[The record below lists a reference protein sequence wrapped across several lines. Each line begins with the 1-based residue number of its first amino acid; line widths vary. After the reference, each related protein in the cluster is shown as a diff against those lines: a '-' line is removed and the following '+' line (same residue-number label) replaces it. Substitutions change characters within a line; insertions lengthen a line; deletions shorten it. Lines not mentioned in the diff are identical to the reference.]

1 RSRLT
6 GWRAM
11 VLRNRVRVLNVYPYQ
26 PKGPWL
32 TEVEQHDDTQTAK
45 ETVTEFCEET
55 SFHGFKY
62 FVKRDLSIP
71 KRVFWAVSWVASLT
85 ACCYYI
91 GQNISEYKDS
101 PILTTIDSTAF
112 PISKVDFPSV
122 TFCNF
127 NHIVK
132 SRHPPA
138 QETVVGRS
146 ASHPLDTFEPLVV
159 FSGGQSAQRCEDMV
173 LFCLW
178 RGTVDCA
185 GLFTQ
190 VSTRNGFCCVINVA
204 DTVTKP
210 PSPARCPGD
219 SSGTNSTT
227 KTGAR
232 VNKVKPNIDLSSAG
246 VNQGLTVLLDA
257 QVYEYTYS
265 TYHSVGFKMH
275 LQEPT
280 GPPGLSHEGVV
291 VSPGKEVF
299 IPVQAFST
307 FTTRAAL
314 QLRPNERKCFLN
326 SERRL
331 KNYANVYSHE
341 ACVLD
346 QRTIQLLKACGCRD
360 YHMPGEEDVCLS
372 QEQIGCVR
380 EFAANWHMDPA
391 QVEQISEACYSGCN
405 STTYLATP
413 SYASLPTPYMEKT
426 WLGLRF
432 LIPTIKT
439 MCRLGYFNKEQ
450 KVGTSEL
457 CYLRDE
463 EELEHLLQNHPDVV
477 QDLTDYLEKNGA
489 LVHVYFEY
497 STSTLY
503 KRDIVATASQIVANI
518 GGLLGL
524 FLGFSLLSGAE
535 IIFYLYKLLAGSVRA
550 YVRTRGP
557 SQVQGSA

>member
-1 RSRLT
+1 MAKTSFPYSLKRSRLT

-71 KRVFWAVSWVASLT
+71 KRVKYRQDRWATLT
-85 ACCYYI
+85 HGVY
-91 GQNISEYKDS
+91 QN
-101 PILTTIDSTAF
+101 LF
-112 PISKVDFPSV
+112 SV
-122 TFCNF
+122 
-127 NHIVK
+127 
-132 SRHPPA
+132 
-138 QETVVGRS
+138 
-146 ASHPLDTFEPLVV
+146 EPLWELVNSSV
-159 FSGGQSAQRCEDMV
+159 LHLDNQEVYCIIKESAQRCEDMV

-450 KVGTSEL
+450 KV
-457 CYLRDE
+457 
-463 EELEHLLQNHPDVV
+463 
-477 QDLTDYLEKNGA
+477 
-489 LVHVYFEY
+489 
-497 STSTLY
+497 
-503 KRDIVATASQIVANI
+503 
-518 GGLLGL
+518 
-524 FLGFSLLSGAE
+524 
-535 IIFYLYKLLAGSVRA
+535 
-550 YVRTRGP
+550 
-557 SQVQGSA
+557 